1 MITFAPLPWGN
12 QREVMCERVWEVSA
26 VRFQACSEPK
36 TVQKI
41 RFFFF
46 RLREKHKMLMPAST

>member
-1 MITFAPLPWGN
+1 MITFAPLSWGN

-26 VRFQACSEPK
+26 VRFQACSEPN

-46 RLREKHKMLMPAST
+46 FA